1 MLIRQE
7 TTAGIQLAGLDRYF
21 QSKRKSFLAV
31 AKQNQQALPQQIKDS
46 LDQIAKQLKQ
56 PALQDREQSKTS
68 IDLRTQL
75 RKTKADLELLETLDP
90 QATKFMAPQRKQ
102 LFDLQVRSQN
112 TVPSDNYAG
121 KDRDDLLKTL
131 ALSDHKPAF
140 TKIRIPATKWT
151 LRTYWL
157 YNGRRWREIDRSVLL
172 FYGLTGDGNTNSEW
186 QEYLFAKD
194 HLNNDKIS
202 VQRLQ

>member
-1 MLIRQE
+1 MRASLDPNAFFNLKADAARFREFGVMLANLNSFKTDPTLAAAIYRQLPSTQQEVDRLKAEYELLIRQE

-102 LFDLQVRSQN
+102 LFDLQV
-112 TVPSDNYAG
+112 
-121 KDRDDLLKTL
+121 
-131 ALSDHKPAF
+131 LSLIH
-140 TKIRIPATKWT
+140 I
-151 LRTYWL
+151 
-157 YNGRRWREIDRSVLL
+157 
-172 FYGLTGDGNTNSEW
+172 
-186 QEYLFAKD
+186 
-194 HLNNDKIS
+194 
-202 VQRLQ
+202 